1 MLQQN
6 LIEEL
11 TNSINTNWQLPVFSN
26 FESKP
31 ITYGQLAKNI
41 YYWHSVFNQLEIK
54 SGTKIALAGRNSS
67 AWAEVYLSVV
77 TYGAIV
83 IPILPDFTA
92 ENIHHI
98 INHSETTIL
107 FAADTIYENIDTDKV
122 KDLRAVFSLNDFSLL
137 YDKAKTAEKL
147 KIAKDAFQESKAA
160 AIKQGHFQ
168 LPPIH
173 NDNLVEIMYTSG
185 TTGFSKGVMLNLNS
199 LTANIIFAQ
208 ENMPLK
214 SGDCVLSFLPLAH
227 AYACAFEFLFPIT
240 IGAHITFLTK
250 LPTPQLL
257 LKAFAE
263 VKPRL
268 IFLVPLLLE
277 KIYKNKI
284 KPQLATTKV
293 KVLTKIPGLNKLVYK
308 KIRKSLMKAFGG
320 NFIEVII
327 GGAALNNEVEDLLKK
342 IEFPYTVGY
351 GMTECGPLISY
362 DPWKSSKKFS
372 VGKVIDY
379 LDIKIDSDAQE
390 TKAGEILVKGENIM
404 LGYYK
409 NEDATSSTLEKDG
422 WLHTGDLGI
431 IDSNGYIFI
440 KGRSKN
446 MILGASGQN
455 IYPEEIEAQ
464 LNNMDCINE
473 SLVMESN
480 GKIKALVYPDLEKA
494 DTMKIDEKGLQSKM
508 DENLKIINQQLPSYS
523 KLQTLKLFPEEFE
536 KTPTK
541 KIKRYLYT
549 SHF

>member
-508 DENLKIINQQLPSYS
+508 NENLKIINQQLPSYS

>member
-11 TNSINTNWQLPVFSN
+11 TNSINSNWQLPVFSDFGN
-26 FESKP
+26 KS
-31 ITYGQLAKNI
+31 ITYGLLAKQIN
-41 YYWHSVFNQLEIK
+41 YWHFIFDQLEIK
-54 SGTKIALAGRNSS
+54 HGSKVALVGRNSS
-67 AWAEVYLSVV
+67 AWAEVYLSVIS
-77 TYGAIV
+77 YGAVV

-98 INHSETTIL
+98 INHSESTLL
-107 FAADTIYENIDTDKV
+107 FAADTINETLDAEKV
-122 KDLRAVFSLNDFSLL
+122 KDLKAAFSLNDFSLL
-137 YDKAKTAEKL
+137 HYKD
-147 KIAKDAFQESKAA
+147 KIAEILNKANDTFTDSRSATDAEGQFT
-160 AIKQGHFQ
+160 
-168 LPPIH
+168 LPSIN
-173 NDNLVEIMYTSG
+173 NDTLVEIMYTSG

-199 LTANIIFAQ
+199 LTANIIFAR
-208 ENMPLK
+208 ENMPLRA
-214 SGDCVLSFLPLAH
+214 GDRVLSFLPLAH
-227 AYACAFEFLFPIT
+227 AYACAFEFLFPVT
-240 IGAHITFLTK
+240 IGAYVTFLTK
-250 LPTPQLL
+250 IPTPQLL

-284 KPQLATTKV
+284 KPQLATAKV
-293 KVLTKIPGLNKLVYK
+293 KVLTKIPGLKKLVYK
-308 KIRKSLMKAFGG
+308 KIRQSLMHAFGG
-320 NFIEVII
+320 NFIEVVV
-327 GGAALNNEVEDLLKK
+327 GGAALNNKVEDLLKK

-362 DPWKSSKKFS
+362 EPWKSSKKYS
-372 VGKVIDY
+372 VGKVIDF
-379 LDIKIDSDAQE
+379 LEIKINSEAAE
-390 TKAGEILVKGENIM
+390 NKAGEIMVKGENIM

-409 NEDATSSTLEKDG
+409 NEDATNSTLEKDG

-431 IDSNGYIFI
+431 IDPNGYIFI

-446 MILGASGQN
+446 MILGTSGQN

-464 LNNMDCINE
+464 LNNMDCISE

-480 GKIKALVYPDLEKA
+480 GKLKALVYPDFEKA
-494 DTMKIDEKGLQSKM
+494 DTMKMDEKGLQSKI
-508 DENLKIINQQLPSYS
+508 DENLKIINQHLPAYS
-523 KLQTLKLFPEEFE
+523 KLQVLKLFPEEFE